1 MLIELEDSFPESD
14 RREREA
20 EDVEKNRYSHQDW
33 LRASEMTSS
42 KLEQKLKEPRKLL
55 LFRGAIY
62 DITFNKDGE
71 FSQSQL
77 ALLYDLPS
85 EEDLANWRNI
95 KVLVAPLGVK
105 DIEFHVEDERGV
117 YINKGFVER
126 DIGVA
131 PERICILSD
140 NVQAQRKQYGLKHRV
155 TSTIHAAMGD
165 TLPIMATEI
174 SRNDANFK
182 LWDKGQMIVILSRT
196 KLAKNTIFVG
206 DKKRYSRSF
215 ERSFD
220 KKNTV
225 DGLHGRNLKID
236 YNE

>member
-71 FSQSQL
+71 FSQSQF

-131 PERICILSD
+131 PEKFVFSRI
-140 NVQAQRKQYGLKHRV
+140 
-155 TSTIHAAMGD
+155 M
-165 TLPIMATEI
+165 
-174 SRNDANFK
+174 FK
-182 LWDKGQMIVILSRT
+182 LNVNNMGLSTESRVRFTPQWEILCQ
-196 KLAKNTIFVG
+196 
-206 DKKRYSRSF
+206 
-215 ERSFD
+215 
-220 KKNTV
+220 
-225 DGLHGRNLKID
+225 
-236 YNE
+236 